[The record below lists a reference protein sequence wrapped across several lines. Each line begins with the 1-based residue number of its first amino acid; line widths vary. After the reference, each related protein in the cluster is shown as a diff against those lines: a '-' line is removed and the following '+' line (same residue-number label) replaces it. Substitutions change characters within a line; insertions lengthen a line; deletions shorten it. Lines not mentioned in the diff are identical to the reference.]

1 MGLILSKYWLFS
13 HLCIC
18 EKSHSVPDRIIP
30 PINFFLYFYSEECSS
45 NCCDGNNPDC
55 SSAPPGWQQYW
66 HGTPCATVWLF
77 TVSQNNDKDWINN
90 DRMISDGDGM
100 VLAIL
105 LYFFSNFRPLCDW
118 KEWTHVIHLYI
129 YLYIHT

>member
-1 MGLILSKYWLFS
+1 MKEKPQKCGTDSHSKYWLFS
-13 HLCIC
+13 HPPVSYIW
-18 EKSHSVPDRIIP
+18 ENSHSVSDRIIP
-30 PINFFLYFYSEECSS
+30 PIIFFFVLCIYSEECSS

-77 TVSQNNDKDWINN
+77 TVSQNNDIDWINN

-105 LYFFSNFRPLCDW
+105 L
-118 KEWTHVIHLYI
+118 
-129 YLYIHT
+129 